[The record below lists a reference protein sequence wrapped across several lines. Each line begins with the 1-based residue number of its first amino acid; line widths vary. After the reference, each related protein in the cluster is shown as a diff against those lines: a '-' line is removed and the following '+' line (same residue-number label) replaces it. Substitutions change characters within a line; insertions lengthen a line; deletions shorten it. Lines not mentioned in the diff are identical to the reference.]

1 MPPAVASH
9 LPFATPNPGSDFG
22 GGRAVFPSHLPPT
35 TAMMKPYY
43 LPVMLNES
51 IQMNPKSIQPMFLYK
66 TAQTHSPH
74 TTLIQEASEYSGDSD
89 SQSLAKRRGHQEADP
104 LTP

>member
-1 MPPAVASH
+1 MPPVVASR

-22 GGRAVFPSHLPPT
+22 GGRAVFPSHLAPT

-43 LPVMLNES
+43 LPVTLNES

-66 TAQTHSPH
+66 AAQTHSPH
-74 TTLIQEASEYSGDSD
+74 TTLIQEASEDSGDSD
-89 SQSLAKRRGHQEADP
+89 SQEKGSPRS
-104 LTP
+104 